1 MDYAWSH
8 AVVSDE
14 TYKTIVKS
22 CDFYSDDT
30 LNNSDCYAGWDELLS
45 QYDEIDIYSLYTSVC
60 IANTSASSTLLTARR
75 SSKMVS
81 GVFTLVST
89 MEDRGR

>member
-14 TYKTIVKS
+14 TYKTIIKS
-22 CDFYSDDT
+22 CDFYNDNT

-60 IANTSASSTLLTARR
+60 ITNTSGLAAARR
-75 SSKMVS
+75 SSKMVIIY
-81 GVFTLVST
+81 
-89 MEDRGR
+89 